1 MLPMQNDALHQFIFE
16 KTPIRGNLIHLNIT
30 YQQALEHQQL
40 PLVVKKALGELMA
53 ASALLTST
61 LKMDGAMVLQIQ
73 TKGQLKLL
81 VVECSSDLEMR
92 ATAKW
97 DGEIAD
103 DADFLTLIKEGHC
116 IITLDT
122 KNSEPYQGIV
132 PIEGESIAMMLENYM
147 LRSQQIDTKLWLSCD
162 GNTASG
168 LLLQKLPEQE
178 AQDTDAWNRVT
189 TLANTVTEQE
199 LQTESAE
206 RILTTLF
213 YEEDVRLFEAKSAR
227 FHCQCTRENV
237 GKMLQMLG
245 QDEVE
250 SILSEQEKIEIHC
263 DFCNKQY
270 LFDAVDAATLFI
282 DNPIVDNS
290 KIIH

>member
-1 MLPMQNDALHQFIFE
+1 MKNDALHHFLFE
-16 KTPIRGNLIHLNIT
+16 KTPIRGNLIHLNST
-30 YQQALEHQQL
+30 YQLALEHKQL
-40 PLVVKKALGELMA
+40 PMVIKQALGELMA
-53 ASALLTST
+53 ASALLTAT

-103 DADFLTLIKEGHC
+103 NADFLTLINEGHC

-122 KNSEPYQGIV
+122 KNNEPYQGIV
-132 PIEGESIAMMLENYM
+132 PIEGDSVAEMLENYM
-147 LRSQQIDTKLWLSCD
+147 RRSQQIDTKLWLSCD
-162 GNTASG
+162 GNTTAG
-168 LLLQKLPEQE
+168 MLLQRLPEQE
-178 AQDTDAWNRVT
+178 MPDADAWNRVT
-189 TLANTVTEQE
+189 TLADTITDQE

-213 YEEDVRLFEAKSAR
+213 YEEDVRLFEAKSVR
-227 FHCQCTRENV
+227 FYCQCTRENV

-245 QDEVE
+245 QDEIE
-250 SILSEQEKIEIHC
+250 SILSEQEKIEIFC

-270 LFDAVDAATLFI
+270 LFDAVDAATLFT
-282 DNPIVDNS
+282 DNPVIKNS
-290 KIIH
+290 KAVH